1 MSGKNLVLLA
11 SLMLAMGA
19 CQTVPDPQHHPDAGP
34 ANSLSMRP
42 KQDVRVLR
50 TTLTGKSMR
59 DVVRIVGHPR
69 DVSTLE
75 ARETWH
81 YEDIA
86 RDSITGRAVRSVDIV
101 FLKRKVES
109 VDFIY

>member
-1 MSGKNLVLLA
+1 
-11 SLMLAMGA
+11 
-19 CQTVPDPQHHPDAGP
+19 
-34 ANSLSMRP
+34 
-42 KQDVRVLR
+42 
-50 TTLTGKSMR
+50 MR